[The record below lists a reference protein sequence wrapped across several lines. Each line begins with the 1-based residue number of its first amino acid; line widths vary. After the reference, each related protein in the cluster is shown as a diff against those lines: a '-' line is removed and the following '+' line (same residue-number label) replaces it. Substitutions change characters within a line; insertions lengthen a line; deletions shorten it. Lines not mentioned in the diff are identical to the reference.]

1 MGKLNRNFQ
10 YPMGQMRI
18 EDKSV
23 VAIKG
28 IRGFFMIMFMVTS
41 YHQKITERSPA
52 SMAAVNACITAEN

>member
-28 IRGFFMIMFMVTS
+28 IRGGFS
-41 YHQKITERSPA
+41 
-52 SMAAVNACITAEN
+52 